1 MAKPRWTPGSLA
13 ERVSQ
18 VHFTCVVTAT
28 QRALIANLAD
38 EVEAEIARFRAECE
52 TIPELKMVIASRSA
66 QLAAADRIARRV
78 LNWTHGEDCAGS
90 DDDGDMEMCAGC
102 SGGVGPCTCTCGM
115 DAAWRDCLIIR
126 PQGVRD
132 PQPAEEAGTD
142 D

>member
-13 ERVSQ
+13 ERVRQ

-38 EVEAEIARFRAECE
+38 EVEAEIARFRAEIE

-66 QLAAADRIARRV
+66 QLAAADRIARR
-78 LNWTHGEDCAGS
+78 LLDYEHAEECEGELDGELGEWCAQCGL
-90 DDDGDMEMCAGC
+90 AA
-102 SGGVGPCTCTCGM
+102 GPCSCTCGM
-115 DAAWRDCLIIR
+115 DDAWRDCLIIR

-132 PQPAEEAGTD
+132 PQPVSTP
-142 D
+142 